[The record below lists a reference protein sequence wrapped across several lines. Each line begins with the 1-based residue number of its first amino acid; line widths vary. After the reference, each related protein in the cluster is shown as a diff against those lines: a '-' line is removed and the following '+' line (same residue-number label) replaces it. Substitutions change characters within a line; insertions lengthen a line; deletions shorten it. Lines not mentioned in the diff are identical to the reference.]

1 MAKANLFSQSLFLHA
16 WRFPVH
22 PFVPQR
28 AKVHSSTSWHSIQ
41 TFCFGSW
48 FPAHFWQHPNMPYK
62 RHQFIVKQCCTAI
75 SRLLSS
81 STIVARHFCMAWK
94 YVCVSS
100 PGCLKNLGCGAK
112 RLHVFSTPIFGKRWR
127 MDLGMPARPRSATSF
142 GRLNSW
148 KACDTQRQQRPKCAI
163 MTLGF
168 VCSNISSWQAL
179 SLFCLNRGGLE
190 TQHI

>member
-1 MAKANLFSQSLFLHA
+1 M
-16 WRFPVH
+16 H

-62 RHQFIVKQCCTAI
+62 CHQFIVKQCCTAI
-75 SRLLSS
+75 SRLLST
-81 STIVARHFCMAWK
+81 STIVARHFCIAWK

-127 MDLGMPARPRSATSF
+127 MDLGHASTS
-142 GRLNSW
+142 
-148 KACDTQRQQRPKCAI
+148 
-163 MTLGF
+163 
-168 VCSNISSWQAL
+168 AL
-179 SLFCLNRGGLE
+179 SYQVWKVQLLE
-190 TQHI
+190 SMRHAKTAAPQMCYHDTRVRLQ